1 MTNVARLYRSFLD
14 AFPFEPTPKQDLFFQ
29 MAAVFFLN
37 DHPDEL
43 FVLKGYAGTGKTSV
57 ISALVKV
64 LPEINR
70 RPILLAPTGRAAK
83 VMAGY
88 AQKDAQTIHRKIYY
102 PKKNTG
108 GGMHF
113 TLMPNKHK
121 NAVFIVDESSM
132 ISSQTT
138 EYRGASLLDDLIEYV
153 YTGNSCK
160 LILLGDDAQLPPVHA
175 SESPALDLDF
185 LSRAYGFNLP
195 NISLDQVMRQAESS
209 GILHNATRMRE
220 QLESDFTES
229 FAFDLRG
236 FKDVVRLS
244 DGYDIQDAIQSAYS
258 NFSIEDTA
266 FIVRSNKRANQ
277 YNQQIR
283 LRILD
288 QESEI
293 AAGDF
298 LMVVKNN
305 YYWLEE
311 KDEAQFI
318 ANGDIVEVLEIYKIL
333 ELYSFRFARIKV
345 RMIDYPNQPP
355 FETTVILDTLHSE
368 APALTPAESN
378 RLYEEVLADYADER
392 AKYKRLQKVKAN
404 PYFNALQVK
413 FAYAMT
419 CHKSQGGQWN
429 TVFIEH
435 PYLPEGPNRDYLR
448 WLYTAVTRTRSKLYL
463 IGFPDEFFE

>member
-1 MTNVARLYRSFLD
+1 
-14 AFPFEPTPKQDLFFQ
+14 
-29 MAAVFFLN
+29 
-37 DHPDEL
+37 
-43 FVLKGYAGTGKTSV
+43 
-57 ISALVKV
+57 
-64 LPEINR
+64 
-70 RPILLAPTGRAAK
+70 
-83 VMAGY
+83 
-88 AQKDAQTIHRKIYY
+88 
-102 PKKNTG
+102 
-108 GGMHF
+108 
-113 TLMPNKHK
+113 
-121 NAVFIVDESSM
+121 
-132 ISSQTT
+132 
-138 EYRGASLLDDLIEYV
+138 
-153 YTGNSCK
+153 
-160 LILLGDDAQLPPVHA
+160 
-175 SESPALDLDF
+175 
-185 LSRAYGFNLP
+185 
-195 NISLDQVMRQAESS
+195 ESS

-220 QLESDFTES
+220 QLETDFTES
-229 FAFDLRG
+229 FAFDLHG

-288 QESEI
+288 KESEI

-305 YYWLEE
+305 YFWLEE
-311 KDEAQFI
+311 KDAAQFI
-318 ANGDIVEVLEIYKIL
+318 ANGVIVEVLEIYKIL
-333 ELYSFRFARIKV
+333 ELYSFKFARVKV

-355 FETTVILDTLHSE
+355 FETLVILDTLHSE

-392 AKYKRLQKVKAN
+392 AQYKRLQKVKAN

-419 CHKSQGGQWN
+419 CHKSQGGQWD

-448 WLYTAVTRTRSKLYL
+448 WL
-463 IGFPDEFFE
+463 